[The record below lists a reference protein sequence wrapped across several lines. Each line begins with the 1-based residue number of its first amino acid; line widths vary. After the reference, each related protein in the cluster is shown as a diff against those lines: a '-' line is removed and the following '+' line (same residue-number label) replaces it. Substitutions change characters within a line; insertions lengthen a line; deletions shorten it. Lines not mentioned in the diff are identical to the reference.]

1 MHEGVVCREVLDI
14 SLKTAQENGITKLDV
29 IVLVIGTY
37 SCIHEKELLFY
48 FDMAKI
54 GTIAQNAVLKIEV
67 DKNLTEYGA
76 EYVKEIQGQTSG

>member
-1 MHEGVVCREVLDI
+1 
-14 SLKTAQENGITKLDV
+14 
-29 IVLVIGTY
+29 
-37 SCIHEKELLFY
+37 
-48 FDMAKI
+48 MAKI

>member
-14 SLKTAQENGITKLDV
+14 ALKTAQENGITKLDL
-29 IVLVIGTY
+29 IVLVIGAY

-54 GTIAQNAVLKIEV
+54 DTIAQDAVLMIEV

-76 EYVKEIQGQTSG
+76 EYVKEIQGQTLE